1 MMCANARKG
10 KSYTWI
16 PNHLQDGDGK
26 IAPRSFLKLFGLA
39 AERRVSK
46 TSELTGKHLLLP
58 TDLQNALQQTSV
70 DRIHEL
76 AYEEYPWLNALKLQL
91 QGLEVPTEQ
100 SKFIQ
105 AIEQTNWQQD
115 IKPPTEDPQQ
125 LIDYFQR
132 LGIIEIRLDKRINV
146 PEIYLYGF
154 DMKRRGGVKRAK

>member
-1 MMCANARKG
+1 M
-10 KSYTWI
+10 
-16 PNHLQDGDGK
+16 
-26 IAPRSFLKLFGLA
+26 
-39 AERRVSK
+39 
-46 TSELTGKHLLLP
+46 LP

-100 SKFIQ
+100 SKFIH
-105 AIEQTNWQQD
+105 AIQQTNWQQD

-125 LIDYFQR
+125 LIDYLQR